1 MLPYTSEGEEIVLK
15 DGSKHTISLLFQYK
29 NGLFINF
36 WKKYDAIIR
45 HSFNQVEA
53 NVPLPVHQ
61 LMSMDI
67 LTPVTFR
74 GQYLLFDGL
83 SYSLPANKIVPV
95 DLTLRTLRLI
105 GPYDLDKEQEIP
117 AFGSKLFTWEFR
129 SSNIETAKEN
139 ERNRI
144 LQQARDEWNK
154 PPTAVSEMKSI
165 TYSLD
170 GYTTRNDDRY
180 LVENYPQEA
189 GITLQRNYKCK
200 ATAVISIYYSGSSI
214 HDPGVYRD
222 VTYESE
228 FEYTD
233 TFVSIV
239 YSG

>member
-1 MLPYTSEGEEIVLK
+1 
-15 DGSKHTISLLFQYK
+15 
-29 NGLFINF
+29 
-36 WKKYDAIIR
+36 
-45 HSFNQVEA
+45 
-53 NVPLPVHQ
+53 
-61 LMSMDI
+61 MSMDI
-67 LTPVTFR
+67 LTPVMLR

-95 DLTLRTLRLI
+95 ELTLRTLRLI
-105 GPYDLDKEQEIP
+105 GPYDLDKEQETP
-117 AFGSKLFTWEFR
+117 VFGSRLFTWEFR
-129 SSNIETAKEN
+129 NSNIEVAKEN

-154 PPTAVSEMKSI
+154 RPTAVDGIRSI

-170 GYTTRNDDRY
+170 GYITRNDDKY
-180 LVENYPQEA
+180 LVENYPQAA

-200 ATAVISIYYSGSSI
+200 AEAIVRIFYSGTSI
-214 HDPGVYRD
+214 HDPGHYRSI
-222 VTYESE
+222 TYESE